1 MYRIGNPY
9 AYAAGYYL
17 ILPDNS
23 IYFKPETPPEI
34 KERFTK
40 DWEAHLKEVEEKHRQ
55 GDFSE

>member
-1 MYRIGNPY
+1 MYRMGNPY

-23 IYFKPETPPEI
+23 IYFEPNTPEDI

-40 DWEAHLKEVEEKHRQ
+40 EWEEHLKEVEEKHKQ